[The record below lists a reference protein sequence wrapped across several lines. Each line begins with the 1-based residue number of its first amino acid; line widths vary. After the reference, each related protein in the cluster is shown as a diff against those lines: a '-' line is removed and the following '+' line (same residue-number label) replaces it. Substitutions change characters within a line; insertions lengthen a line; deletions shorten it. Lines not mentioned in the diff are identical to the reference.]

1 MSTRPSKKCKSLIDA
16 PILRRY
22 LVFGEGDE
30 KWIRDICSFV
40 EKKKTEKEKVGNYST
55 KYTMRDS

>member
-40 EKKKTEKEKVGNYST
+40 EKKKTEKEK
-55 KYTMRDS
+55 